1 MIHRVAGSDDERL
14 EPYRHVGSPDW
25 LLARQLF
32 VAEGRLVVQRLLA
45 AATYDIQSIL
55 VTSAARQALES
66 DLERFTGDVYVCD
79 SAVLERVTGFN
90 FHRGCLALARRGA
103 ERVPESLVSRQRL
116 VALEAVGN
124 PDNVGGIF
132 RAAAAL
138 GADGVLL
145 DPVSGDPLYRKAI
158 RTSMGA
164 VLTLP
169 WARADCWPGVLDV
182 FREAGWRLVALT
194 PSESAVTIGEFA
206 STIEIRSRLLLLAGA
221 EGEGLSPAALNAADV
236 RVRIPI
242 SHRADSL
249 NVVVAAAIALERL
262 R

>member
-1 MIHRVAGSDDERL
+1 MIHRVAGADDARL
-14 EPYRHVGSPDW
+14 EPYRHVGAPEW

-45 AATYDIQSIL
+45 AAAYDIQSIL
-55 VTSAARQALES
+55 VTSAAGQALES
-66 DLERFTGDVYVCD
+66 DLVRFAGDVYVCD
-79 SAVLERVTGFN
+79 TDVLERVTGFN

-103 ERVPESLVSRQRL
+103 ERVPESLVEGRRL
-116 VALEAVGN
+116 VALEGVGN

-145 DPVSGDPLYRKAI
+145 DPASGDPLYRKAI

-169 WARADCWPGVLDV
+169 WARADCWPGALDV
-182 FREAGWRLVALT
+182 FREAGWRLIALT
-194 PSESAVTIGEFA
+194 PSESAIAIGDFA
-206 STIEIRSRLLLLAGA
+206 TTVDTRSRLLLLAGA
-221 EGEGLSPAALNAADV
+221 EGEGLSRAALSAADV

-242 SHRADSL
+242 TQRADSL

>member
-1 MIHRVAGSDDERL
+1 MIQRVAGADDVRL

-32 VAEGRLVVQRLLA
+32 VAEGRMVVQRLLA
-45 AATYDIQSIL
+45 AGTYTIDSIL
-55 VTSAARQALES
+55 VTSAAREALAADLES
-66 DLERFTGDVYVCD
+66 FAGDVYVCD

-90 FHRGCLALARRGA
+90 FHRGCLALARRGEVRAA
-103 ERVPESLVSRQRL
+103 EGLAGGRRI

-138 GADGVLL
+138 GADGILL
-145 DPVSGDPLYRKAI
+145 DPLSGDPLYRKAI

-169 WARADCWPGVLDV
+169 WARAACWPGVLAS
-182 FREAGWRLVALT
+182 FREAGWRVVALT
-194 PSESAVTIGEFA
+194 PSESAMAIADFA
-206 STIEIRSRLLLLAGA
+206 HTVETSSRLLLLAGA
-221 EGEGLSPAALNAADV
+221 EGEGLSPGALDAADV
-236 RVRIPI
+236 QVRVPI
-242 SHRADSL
+242 DKAVDSL
-249 NVVVAAAIALERL
+249 NVVVATAIALERL

>member
-1 MIHRVAGSDDERL
+1 MAGADDERL

-45 AATYDIQSIL
+45 AGTHPIESIL
-55 VTSAARQALES
+55 VTSAARHALE
-66 DLERFTGDVYVCD
+66 DELERFPGDVYVCD
-79 SAVLERVTGFN
+79 PIVLERVTGFN
-90 FHRGCLALARRGA
+90 FHRGCLALARRGEA
-103 ERVPESLVSRQRL
+103 RSAESLAGGRRL
-116 VALEAVGN
+116 VALEGVSN

-138 GADGVLL
+138 GVDGILL
-145 DPVSGDPLYRKAI
+145 DPLSGDPLYRKAI

-169 WARADCWPGVLDV
+169 WARAACWPGVLAS
-182 FREAGWRLVALT
+182 FRDAGWRVVALT
-194 PSESAVTIGEFA
+194 PSASALAIAEYA
-206 STIEIRSRLLLLAGA
+206 STIETGSRLLLLAGA
-221 EGEGLSPAALNAADV
+221 EGEGLWAAALDAADV
-236 RVRIPI
+236 CVRIPI
-242 SHRADSL
+242 THRVNSL